1 MNVQPSSPPRLA
13 WQRVFLLAASCGAYI
28 VLFYVRTLQ
37 ARVWFGDVID
47 MDPVAAF
54 MRPIG
59 IFASASPDAL
69 RWLSYG
75 LFGLIAGL
83 YLLALWA
90 VAQQKLDNKERL
102 RRQYL
107 RWVIVP
113 YVLFGLLSLLLY
125 PHYSRPVDTVDY
137 TMQARILVVH
147 NENPYLVPGDV
158 FIERDGLAQNMEAKH
173 HTSIYGPAWL
183 IVSILPSIIANGQLL
198 TSIIAMKAWSFFAGL
213 LCLCLILLYY
223 KQTTLRLTLTH
234 SSLALR
240 GAVLLAWNPTL
251 HLISHGEGHN
261 DIWMAVFLAAALAL
275 FAYQR
280 WLLAFLAWA
289 LSVLVKFISAP
300 FGIALVVATYAAQAS
315 VQRTARMRLIIAGLV
330 LSALLAAALIV
341 PFGPAAV
348 FASVSGRYGGLLASG
363 GDSKISLA
371 AGLLARVLGRV
382 GIESSAAAIA
392 PIVGLLLPLGWL
404 LYGLLRSLW
413 ARDAERL
420 AKVGVESFLIYLTF
434 VAIPVYAQYTLP
446 AVVLA
451 AFLATGKWHRLA
463 ALLVSLALT
472 WDSLF
477 LVYLPPAYPAWEGYV
492 HQLSHVILVFVVLL
506 WLVAWLRAR
515 WISRARA
522 ALVTQSNASQE
533 GL

>member
-1 MNVQPSSPPRLA
+1 MNVQPSPSPSLA
-13 WQRVFLLAASCGAYI
+13 WQRVLIFVASCGAYI
-28 VLFYVRTLQ
+28 AFFYIRTLQ
-37 ARVWFGDVID
+37 ARAWFGDIVDIY
-47 MDPVAAF
+47 PVAAS

-59 IFASASPDAL
+59 GLAGASQQSL

-90 VAQQKLDNKERL
+90 VAKQKPGSRQEL

-107 RWVIVP
+107 GWVLVP

-137 TMQARILVVH
+137 TMQARVQYVYG
-147 NENPYLVPGDV
+147 ENPYIVPGGAFAD
-158 FIERDGLAQNMEAKH
+158 RDALAQHMEAKQRA
-173 HTSIYGPAWL
+173 SVYGPAWQLMSLLPGMVGSGRL
-183 IVSILPSIIANGQLL
+183 ILSIV
-198 TSIIAMKAWSFFAGL
+198 AMKVWVFAAGL
-213 LCLCLILLYY
+213 LCLWLLWLYFDRAVPFLP
-223 KQTTLRLTLTH
+223 QRPAP
-234 SSLALR
+234 ALL
-240 GAVLLAWNPTL
+240 GGMLLAWNPAL

-275 FAYQR
+275 FACQR
-280 WLLAFLAWA
+280 RLWAFVAWA
-289 LSVLVKFISAP
+289 ASVLVKFISAP
-300 FGIALVVATYAAQAS
+300 FGLALVVATFAAQAS
-315 VQRTARMRLIIAGLV
+315 MQRAARARVIAAGLA
-330 LSALLAAALIV
+330 LSALLAAAVIA

-348 FASVSGRYGGLLASG
+348 LASVSGRYGDLIASG

-371 AGLLARVLGRV
+371 AGLLARMLGKA
-382 GIESSAAAIA
+382 GIQSSAAAIA
-392 PIVGLLLPLGWL
+392 PIVGLLLPLSWL

-451 AFLATGKWHRLA
+451 AFLATGRWHRLA

-492 HQLSHVILVFVVLL
+492 HQLSHVVLVFVALL
-506 WLVAWLRAR
+506 WLGASLRAR
-515 WISRARA
+515 WVSRARGP
-522 ALVTQSNASQE
+522 LMNQSNVSQE